1 MGTHSRTSLHIK
13 SRLLS
18 DSNSFGTKDIKTKM
32 KVWILL
38 FLTMVSMTRAF
49 VLIDPST
56 GRSIRG
62 RSPTIQE
69 NRSQL
74 NWFNQAYQSI
84 DQGLDVAEDLPVY
97 KPQQRRIPAPEYYA
111 QDGKTPIYK
120 ILKKN
125 P

>member
-1 MGTHSRTSLHIK
+1 
-13 SRLLS
+13 
-18 DSNSFGTKDIKTKM
+18 
-32 KVWILL
+32 
-38 FLTMVSMTRAF
+38 MTRAF

-97 KPQQRRIPAPEYYA
+97 RPQQRRIPAPEYYA

-120 ILKKN
+120 IFKKN
-125 P
+125 PYGR

>member
-1 MGTHSRTSLHIK
+1 
-13 SRLLS
+13 
-18 DSNSFGTKDIKTKM
+18 
-32 KVWILL
+32 
-38 FLTMVSMTRAF
+38 MTRAF
-49 VLIDPST
+49 VLIDPIT

-97 KPQQRRIPAPEYYA
+97 RPQQRRIPAPEYYA

-125 P
+125 PYGR